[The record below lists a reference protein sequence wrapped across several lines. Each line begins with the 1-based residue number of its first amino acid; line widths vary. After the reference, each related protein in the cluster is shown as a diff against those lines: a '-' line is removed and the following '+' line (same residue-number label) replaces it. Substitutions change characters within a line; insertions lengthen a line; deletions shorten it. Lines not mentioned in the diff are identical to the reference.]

1 MKRGATWVP
10 LALLPALV
18 LAGATAGCSGGADGA
33 PKNTPAAVS
42 AAPSPSRVLRVAT
55 APVAIKDVTYTIEAV
70 GSIEAREQVQVVAGV
85 EGVVASVRF
94 REGDA
99 VTPSTILATIDPE
112 RFRMLAERAKA
123 NLDKVTTQRQQ
134 AIADLKRREELLKQV
149 PPLVSEEEVE
159 RARQSADGLRASEA
173 EARSQ
178 FELADL
184 DRQRSVVRP
193 LVPGV
198 INSKTVATGQHVD
211 TDAVLA
217 TLVDTR
223 ALDVRFRI
231 SEQES
236 VRLGDGVEV
245 RFTTAGRPGK
255 EFTARVFHVSS
266 TADPTSRMVECLAR
280 VDNPAGVLKPGF
292 FAEVKADVE
301 SHKGAVVIPERS
313 VLSTDRGFVVFEVI
327 DGKAVERRVSLG
339 LRTRDG
345 GIEIASGLEPSAQV
359 VTDGGDILRDGAPV
373 QVVAPAPSG
382 TAK

>member
-1 MKRGATWVP
+1 LGVT
-10 LALLPALV
+10 LL
-18 LAGATAGCSGGADGA
+18 LAGAASGCSAGADGA
-33 PKNTPAAVS
+33 PKNPAAAPA

-55 APVAIKDVTYTIEAV
+55 VPVAIKDVTYTIEAV
-70 GSIEAREQVQVVAGV
+70 GSIEAREEVQVVAGV

-159 RARQSADGLRASEA
+159 RARQASEGLRASEA

-184 DRQRSVVRP
+184 DRQRSVVHP

-211 TDAVLA
+211 ADAVLA

-236 VRLGDGVEV
+236 VRLGDGAEV

-255 EFTARVFHVSS
+255 EFTARVFHISS

-301 SHKGAVVIPERS
+301 SHKGAVIIPERS

-345 GIEIASGLEPSAQV
+345 GVEVASGLESSAQV

-382 TAK
+382 AAK

>member
-1 MKRGATWVP
+1 MRAPWIAVTLL
-10 LALLPALV
+10 LAFSA
-18 LAGATAGCSGGADGA
+18 AGLAGCSGGADGA
-33 PKNTPAAVS
+33 PKKAAADPAAAPS
-42 AAPSPSRVLRVAT
+42 PSPSRVLRVAA
-55 APVAIKDVTYTIEAV
+55 APVTIKDVTYTIEAV
-70 GSIEAREQVQVVAGV
+70 GSIEAREEVQVVAGV

-99 VTPSTILATIDPE
+99 VTPSTVLATIDPE

-123 NLDKVTTQRQQ
+123 NLDKMNAQHRQ
-134 AIADLKRREELLKQV
+134 ALADLKRREDLLKQD

-159 RARQSADGLRASEA
+159 RARQGAEGLRASVA

-184 DRQRSVVRP
+184 DRQRSVVHP

-198 INSKTVATGQHVD
+198 INSKSVATGQHVEAQ
-211 TDAVLA
+211 AVLA

-223 ALDVRFRI
+223 ALNVRFRI

-236 VRLGDGVEV
+236 VRLRDGTLV

-301 SHKGAVVIPERS
+301 SHRGAVVIPERA
-313 VLSTDRGFVVFEVI
+313 VLSTDRGFVVFEVV
-327 DGKAVERRVSLG
+327 DGKAVERRVDLG

-345 GIEIASGLEPSAQV
+345 GIEIASGLGPGAQV

-373 QVVAPAPSG
+373 QVVAAGPGGA
-382 TAK
+382 TK

>member
-1 MKRGATWVP
+1 MKSGSAWLGVT
-10 LALLPALV
+10 LL
-18 LAGATAGCSGGADGA
+18 LAGAASGCSAGADGA
-33 PKNTPAAVS
+33 PKNPAAAPA

-55 APVAIKDVTYTIEAV
+55 VPVAIKDVTYTIEAV
-70 GSIEAREQVQVVAGV
+70 GSIEAREEVQVVAGV

-159 RARQSADGLRASEA
+159 RARQASEGLRASEA

-184 DRQRSVVRP
+184 DRQRSVVHP

-211 TDAVLA
+211 ADAVLA

-236 VRLGDGVEV
+236 VRLGDGAEV

-255 EFTARVFHVSS
+255 EFTARVFHISS

-301 SHKGAVVIPERS
+301 SHKGAVIIPERS

-345 GIEIASGLEPSAQV
+345 GVEVASGLESSAQV

-382 TAK
+382 AAK

>member
-1 MKRGATWVP
+1 
-10 LALLPALV
+10 
-18 LAGATAGCSGGADGA
+18 
-33 PKNTPAAVS
+33 
-42 AAPSPSRVLRVAT
+42 
-55 APVAIKDVTYTIEAV
+55 
-70 GSIEAREQVQVVAGV
+70 
-85 EGVVASVRF
+85 VASVRF

-99 VTPSTILATIDPE
+99 VTPSTVLATIDPE

-123 NLDKVTTQRQQ
+123 NLDKIDAQYRQ

-159 RARQSADGLRASEA
+159 RARQEAERLRASVA

-184 DRQRSVVRP
+184 DRQRSVVHP

-198 INSKTVATGQHVD
+198 INSKTVATGQHVEAQ
-211 TDAVLA
+211 AVLA

-236 VRLGDGVEV
+236 VRLRDGVEV

-266 TADPTSRMVECLAR
+266 TAEPTSRMVECLAR

-339 LRTRDG
+339 MRTRDG
-345 GIEIASGLEPSAQV
+345 GVEIASGLEPSAQV
-359 VTDGGDILRDGAPV
+359 VTDGGDILRDGATV
-373 QVVAPAPSG
+373 QVVTAAPAG
-382 TAK
+382 AAK